1 MKKAFEIWIDDDCD
15 LNGLCGTVIVK
26 KKDGGIGVTCSNFDE
41 VSLSGMVGYFYPAEG
56 NGCKLVK
63 TDDVVI
69 DTRDISEEKPSDIR
83 ELDFEEMS
91 VRLYNVLMRS
101 GIYYYEDLT
110 WLNEDT
116 VKRIRKLGRKAFE
129 ELCDILKKHEIWF
142 SDTNKVLEHV
152 RSFEVGDTVI
162 FDGEYYTVDEIAD
175 DDTHSW
181 YKPPIIYIEDD
192 VKGKHLCLRKVRDI
206 MSVKRVSRYY
216 DGHN

>member
-15 LNGLCGTVIVK
+15 LKGLCGTVIVK

-41 VSLSGMVGYFYPAEG
+41 ESLSGMAGYFYPAEG
-56 NGCKLVK
+56 AGCKLVK
-63 TDDVVI
+63 TDDAVI

-83 ELDFEEMS
+83 ELDLEEIS
-91 VRLYNVLMRS
+91 VRLYNALIRS

-116 VKRIRKLGRKAFE
+116 VKRIRNLGRKSFE
-129 ELCDILKKHEIWF
+129 DLCDILKKHEICF

-152 RSFEVGDTVI
+152 RSFEVRDTVI
-162 FDGEYYTVDEIAD
+162 FDGEYYTVDEITD
-175 DDTHSW
+175 NHPYSW
-181 YKPPIIYIEDD
+181 YTPPIIYIEDD

-206 MSVKRVSRYY
+206 MSVKRVSRYC